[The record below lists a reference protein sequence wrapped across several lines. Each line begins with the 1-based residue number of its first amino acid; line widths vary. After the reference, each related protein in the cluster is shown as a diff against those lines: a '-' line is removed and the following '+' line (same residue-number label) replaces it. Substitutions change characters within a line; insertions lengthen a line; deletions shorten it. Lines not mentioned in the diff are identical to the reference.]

1 MPAPYVPATAA
12 DQRRMLDVIG
22 VAQVDDL
29 FLDIPSQ
36 FRDPPTHLPP
46 ALSEHD
52 VLSHLARL
60 ADRNWT
66 INSQPSFLGGGFAS
80 HFIPSVVPALTSRG
94 EFLTPYT
101 PYQPEASQGI
111 LQALFEY
118 QSAVCQ
124 LTGMDASNTGMYDG
138 ASALAEAALMACRL
152 TRRHRVAVDE
162 GVSPAYRRVLATYLE
177 AQGVSLDEQPDSETA
192 CLILQEPTF
201 LGRWKDPD
209 ALSAGIHALGGLL
222 IVAVEPVSLALFRPP
237 SDYGADIVV
246 AEGQPLGIPLGFGG
260 PGVGIFA
267 CRQEFLRQ
275 MPGRIV
281 GRSVD
286 ADGRDAFVLTLQTRE
301 QHIRRER
308 ATSNICTAETLAA
321 IAVAIHVG
329 ALGRRGLRRVAEA
342 CYHKAHYAAG
352 RIAAIPGY
360 RLEDTA
366 EEPFLKEFTV
376 RCPIPVAEIN
386 QRLMDEFGII
396 GGLDVSDIAPNG
408 MLLCFTETT
417 PREDIDRLVHA
428 LSVIAIA
435 HGDASIVQGAP
446 VGGRIPAGASSDGGA
461 SPDSPSEA
469 SSQGTVST
477 PRPEQHGQV
486 RLLMDLSQHGRGGTS
501 TPALDVPE
509 TALPAASVLR
519 PHLELPEVSEMDLV
533 RYFTRI
539 SQSNYSVDTHF
550 YPLGSCTMKYNPR
563 VNETAAAM
571 PGFARIHPFQP
582 SETVQGALE
591 VMYELQTMLAEITGM
606 DATSLAPSA
615 GAHGELTGM
624 LLFRAY
630 HRARN
635 AAERT
640 VILAPDSSHGTNPA
654 SAAMAG
660 FRLVPVPTDSTG
672 NVDIDALRG
681 ALGPEVAGLM
691 LTMPTTLGL
700 FDPKTAEICRLVH
713 EAGGL
718 VYGDG
723 ANLNALVGRVRL
735 GDLGVDVVHI
745 NVHKTF
751 STPHGGGG
759 PGAGPVCVKAHL
771 ASFLPAPIVV
781 AEAQEPDPGIE
792 HRREAT
798 SHHDSRPA
806 RAAERPTHRFSLHE
820 PEHTVGRIGSAWGN
834 FGILLRAYTY
844 LRMHG
849 ADGLREVSGAAVLNA
864 NYIRVRLREAYDL
877 PHDRVCMHETVFSA
891 GRQKLE
897 SGVRA
902 GDICKRLLDYGFYAP
917 TVYFPLIVDEAL
929 MIEPTETESP
939 ETLDEFIGAMLD
951 IAREAR
957 EDPDLVRNAPH
968 TTPVRRIDEARAARQ
983 PDLKWRPRSLFR

>member
-1 MPAPYVPATAA
+1 MV
-12 DQRRMLDVIG
+12 
-22 VAQVDDL
+22 
-29 FLDIPSQ
+29 
-36 FRDPPTHLPP
+36 
-46 ALSEHD
+46 
-52 VLSHLARL
+52 
-60 ADRNWT
+60 
-66 INSQPSFLGGGFAS
+66 
-80 HFIPSVVPALTSRG
+80 
-94 EFLTPYT
+94 
-101 PYQPEASQGI
+101 
-111 LQALFEY
+111 
-118 QSAVCQ
+118 
-124 LTGMDASNTGMYDG
+124 
-138 ASALAEAALMACRL
+138 
-152 TRRHRVAVDE
+152 
-162 GVSPAYRRVLATYLE
+162 
-177 AQGVSLDEQPDSETA
+177 
-192 CLILQEPTF
+192 
-201 LGRWKDPD
+201 
-209 ALSAGIHALGGLL
+209 
-222 IVAVEPVSLALFRPP
+222 VAVEPVSLALFRPP

-246 AEGQPLGIPLGFGG
+246 AEGQPLGISLGFGG

-321 IAVAIHVG
+321 IAVAIHIG

-342 CYHKAHYAAG
+342 CYHKAHYAAE

-360 RLEDTA
+360 HLADPVEG
-366 EEPFLKEFTV
+366 PFLKEFTV
-376 RCPIPVAEIN
+376 RCPGSVAVIN
-386 QRLMDEFGII
+386 MRLLDEFGII
-396 GGLDVSDIAPNG
+396 GGFDVSDMTPNG

-428 LSVIAIA
+428 LSVIDNAN
-435 HGDASIVQGAP
+435 GDTGDVRVAP
-446 VGGRIPAGASSDGGA
+446 VFGRALAGASGDGVA
-461 SPDSPSEA
+461 STDRPNEA
-469 SSQGTVST
+469 SNRGAVPTR
-477 PRPEQHGQV
+477 RPERHGEV
-486 RLLMDLSQHGRGGTS
+486 RLLMDLSRPGRRGTS

-509 TALPAASVLR
+509 TALPAAPVLR
-519 PHLELPEVSEMDLV
+519 THLELPEVSELDLV

-539 SQSNYSVDTHF
+539 SQTNYSVDTHF

-563 VNETAAAM
+563 VNEVAASM
-571 PGFARIHPFQP
+571 PGFAGIHPFQP

-591 VMYELQTMLAEITGM
+591 VMHEMQTMLAEITGM

-630 HRARN
+630 HRARRD
-635 AAERT
+635 ADRT

-660 FRLVPVPTDSTG
+660 FRLVTVPTDSTG

-771 ASFLPAPIVV
+771 ATFLPAPVV
-781 AEAQEPDPGIE
+781 DAEAVEPESGSERAND
-792 HRREAT
+792 AT
-798 SHHDSRPA
+798 KNGGWRPVD
-806 RAAERPTHRFSLHE
+806 AAEQPTHRFSLHE

-864 NYIRVRLREAYDL
+864 NYIRVRLRDAYDL

-891 GRQKLE
+891 GRQKRE

-939 ETLDEFIGAMLD
+939 ETLDEFIDAMLE

-957 EDPDLVRNAPH
+957 ENPDLVRNAPH

-983 PDLKWRPRSLFR
+983 PDLKWRRH